1 MTGTRTRNTRRQA
14 EQRRTPSQWGTTEQL
29 PSGRWRAFYRYE
41 GRKISAPRTFD
52 TRSDASDWLAGERAD
67 RSRGTWQDP
76 HAGRITLAEYA
87 REWLAVRLVDL
98 APRTRL
104 GYADNLDRWIA
115 RRVGQ
120 VDGSRGIDLGR
131 IDVADVTPALVRSW
145 RAAVLAESR
154 HGIAT
159 DKVERAARR
168 ESTMSGHPARLWAR
182 AKGMPVA
189 ASGRISPA
197 VIDAWRAAGE
207 PRPIVTAPTA
217 APVVLSDDAGQH
229 PAAAAYRLLR
239 TILNTAVTDGLLA
252 ANPCQIKG
260 AGSPPT
266 AERPTATPAE
276 VDRLAAAMPDRL
288 AAAVVVAAWS
298 GLRYGELFALA
309 RRHVDTEAGTI
320 RVDRA
325 LIDLRR
331 GALTFGP
338 PKTAK
343 SRRTVHLPA
352 FVAEMLR
359 DHLAEH
365 VAPDPDALVFATVTG
380 TPLRTSRLSV
390 LFDRARRKVGRSDLH
405 WHDLRHTGATLA
417 YRSGA
422 SVPDVQRRLGHTTM
436 RAAQIYA
443 HAADDS
449 DAVLAARLN
458 EMYGGEVRAGGVQND
473 GRSPATKLRA
483 LA

>member
-1 MTGTRTRNTRRQA
+1 MTGTRTRNTRRQT

-52 TRSDASDWLAGERAD
+52 TRSGASDWLAGERAD

-131 IDVADVTPALVRSW
+131 IDVADVTPASS
-145 RAAVLAESR
+145 AAGALRCSPSPGTASR
-154 HGIAT
+154 PTRPSGRRVGEHH
-159 DKVERAARR
+159 ERAPGAPLGTRPGHARCRVGPHKSGRHRRLARR
-168 ESTMSGHPARLWAR
+168 
-182 AKGMPVA
+182 
-189 ASGRISPA
+189 GR
-197 VIDAWRAAGE
+197 
-207 PRPIVTAPTA
+207 TAPRRHRADRCACRAIRRRGGNTR
-217 APVVLSDDAGQH
+217 P
-229 PAAAAYRLLR
+229 AAAYRLLR

-298 GLRYGELFALA
+298 GLRYGELFGLA